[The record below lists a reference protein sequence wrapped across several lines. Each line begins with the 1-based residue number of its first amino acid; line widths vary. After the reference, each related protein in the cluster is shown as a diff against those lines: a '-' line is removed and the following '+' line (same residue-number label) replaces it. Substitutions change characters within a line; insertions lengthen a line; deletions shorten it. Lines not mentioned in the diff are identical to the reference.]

1 MIRNVFNKLKES
13 VIFKHSFTYTVLNF
27 TEKALPFLV
36 FPILTRNL
44 SIEDLGL
51 FVLYLAIIE
60 ILMPILTLNIDNA
73 ILINFYKLDLEHFK
87 KYFSSGLILFV
98 FFYLFMFI
106 SIFIFKDIISE
117 FTQFPSIWIVVIGL
131 IVFFRFL
138 VQNRQNLWRL
148 NYELKKYSKFTI
160 GISIVNNLV
169 GLALVLYSDFGWA
182 GMIVGHLVGYFL
194 FGTFALFSFFNE
206 KWFTFTTD
214 RLFIKDILKVS
225 VPIAIHRLGIW
236 LGSTGNKIIIST
248 IIGTAA
254 TGSYGLGAVF
264 ASVIVILED
273 SLSKAIIPHIYEKL
287 KKNSNDEKRLVVK
300 MSYNIYMFLIIIS
313 VLVYLVGY
321 NLMDFIFGVQ
331 LNETKSLLLPLI
343 IAALFKGFY
352 KLHVH
357 YILFT
362 KKTTQLTK
370 ITFFTGLINL
380 GLSYVLILN
389 FGLIGAAYSL
399 VIINFLQYVL
409 SFNIGNKLVPMPWFK
424 FHKI

>member
-206 KWFTFTTD
+206 KWFTFMTD
-214 RLFIKDILKVS
+214 RLFIKDI
-225 VPIAIHRLGIW
+225 
-236 LGSTGNKIIIST
+236 
-248 IIGTAA
+248 
-254 TGSYGLGAVF
+254 
-264 ASVIVILED
+264 
-273 SLSKAIIPHIYEKL
+273 
-287 KKNSNDEKRLVVK
+287 
-300 MSYNIYMFLIIIS
+300 
-313 VLVYLVGY
+313 
-321 NLMDFIFGVQ
+321 
-331 LNETKSLLLPLI
+331 
-343 IAALFKGFY
+343 
-352 KLHVH
+352 
-357 YILFT
+357 
-362 KKTTQLTK
+362 
-370 ITFFTGLINL
+370 
-380 GLSYVLILN
+380 
-389 FGLIGAAYSL
+389 
-399 VIINFLQYVL
+399 
-409 SFNIGNKLVPMPWFK
+409 
-424 FHKI
+424 

>member
-1 MIRNVFNKLKES
+1 MIKNIFYKLKES
-13 VIFKHSFTYTVLNF
+13 VIFKHSFIYTVLNF

-160 GISIVNNLV
+160 GISIVNN
-169 GLALVLYSDFGWA
+169 
-182 GMIVGHLVGYFL
+182 
-194 FGTFALFSFFNE
+194 
-206 KWFTFTTD
+206 
-214 RLFIKDILKVS
+214 
-225 VPIAIHRLGIW
+225 
-236 LGSTGNKIIIST
+236 
-248 IIGTAA
+248 
-254 TGSYGLGAVF
+254 
-264 ASVIVILED
+264 
-273 SLSKAIIPHIYEKL
+273 
-287 KKNSNDEKRLVVK
+287 
-300 MSYNIYMFLIIIS
+300 
-313 VLVYLVGY
+313 
-321 NLMDFIFGVQ
+321 
-331 LNETKSLLLPLI
+331 
-343 IAALFKGFY
+343 
-352 KLHVH
+352 
-357 YILFT
+357 
-362 KKTTQLTK
+362 
-370 ITFFTGLINL
+370 
-380 GLSYVLILN
+380 
-389 FGLIGAAYSL
+389 
-399 VIINFLQYVL
+399 
-409 SFNIGNKLVPMPWFK
+409 
-424 FHKI
+424 